1 MYTDTSP
8 TFETERGE
16 CTEFVVV
23 NLELLQRWRQFWNPG
38 ELVAIQVQLLQK
50 GQVLH
55 DKQQKRRVNKPE
67 R

>member
-16 CTEFVVV
+16 RTEFVVV

-55 DKQQKRRVNKPE
+55 DKQQKRRVNEPE